1 MENSEL
7 ERNVKDLLLKWNKE
21 IVLMDILGVN
31 RMENLLYV
39 LL

>member
-7 ERNVKDLLLKWNKE
+7 EKNVKDLLLKWNKE
-21 IVLMDILGVN
+21 IVLMDVLGVN
-31 RMENLLYV
+31 RMENLFYV